1 MFATMRRKGGH
12 YARNSHFEFKQQL
25 SKSYL
30 KTVSAYANYGTG
42 KIIFGIADDGTPV
55 GLADP
60 QDTCLR
66 IEHAIND
73 SIDPVPRFELAIE
86 GDTRTVTLTVHEG
99 PDKPYLSS
107 GRAYRRTDTST
118 VEVSRLEYGRLVL
131 TGEHVSFDAL
141 VAKEQDL
148 AFGHLEKELASK
160 LGLKPLDQN
169 SLISLELM
177 TPSGEYC
184 NAAALLADSNHFP
197 GIDIARFGESINIIN
212 ARHTFEHMSVL
223 EQMQR
228 TLEVFDTY
236 YAYEEIVG
244 FERIAKTLVPREAFR
259 EAIANALVHRCWD
272 VRANIKVGMF
282 ADRIEITSPGGLPAG
297 ITEELYLAGG
307 PSVARNPIL
316 ANVFF
321 RLGHIERF
329 GTGIPRILDE
339 YAHETVSPSFALRD
353 SSITVMLPVT
363 VLENVTLDEEAIL
376 AVLAKGSA
384 LTRSQISEKTQLSKS
399 KAIRTLNALVE
410 KGLVTKVGEG
420 RSVRYERN

>member
-1 MFATMRRKGGH
+1 MRETATL
-12 YARNSHFEFKQQL
+12 EFKQQL

-73 SIDPVPRFELAIE
+73 SIDPVPRFELSIE

-141 VAKEQDL
+141 VAKEQNL

-177 TPSGEYC
+177 APSGEYC

-197 GIDIARFGESINIIN
+197 GIDIARFGGSINIIHS
-212 ARHTFEHMSVL
+212 RHTFERTSVL

-244 FERIAKTLVPREAFR
+244 FERITKTLVPREAFR

-363 VLENVTLDEEAIL
+363 VLENVTPDERAIL
-376 AVLAKGSA
+376 DVLAKGSA
-384 LTRSQISEKTQLSKS
+384 LTRSQIAEKTQLSKS
-399 KAIRTLNALVE
+399 KAIRTLNALVG
-410 KGLVTKVGEG
+410 KKLITKVGEG

>member
-1 MFATMRRKGGH
+1 MRETATL
-12 YARNSHFEFKQQL
+12 EFKQQL

-244 FERIAKTLVPREAFR
+244 FERITKTLVPREAFR

>member
-1 MFATMRRKGGH
+1 MRETATL
-12 YARNSHFEFKQQL
+12 EFKQQL

-148 AFGHLEKELASK
+148 AFGHLEKERASK

>member
-1 MFATMRRKGGH
+1 MRETATL
-12 YARNSHFEFKQQL
+12 EFKQQL

-99 PDKPYLSS
+99 PDKPYLFS

>member
-1 MFATMRRKGGH
+1 MLETTTL
-12 YARNSHFEFKQQL
+12 EFKQQL

-55 GLADP
+55 GLTDP

-66 IEHAIND
+66 VEHAIND
-73 SIDPVPRFELAIE
+73 SIDPVPRFELSIE
-86 GDTRTVTLTVHEG
+86 EDTRTVTLTVHEG
-99 PDKPYLSS
+99 PDKPYLFS
-107 GRAYRRTDTST
+107 GRAYRRADTST

-148 AFGHLEKELASK
+148 AFSHLEKELASK
-160 LGLKPLDQN
+160 LGVKPLDQN

-177 TPSGEYC
+177 APSGEYC
-184 NAAALLADSNHFP
+184 NATALLADSNQFP
-197 GIDIARFGESINIIN
+197 GVDVARFGESTNIIHS
-212 ARHTFEHMSVL
+212 RHAFERTSVL

-244 FERIAKTLVPREAFR
+244 FERITKTLVPREAFR

-329 GTGIPRILDE
+329 GTGIPRILNE

-353 SSITVMLPVT
+353 SSITVTLPVT
-363 VLENVTLDEEAIL
+363 VLENVTPDERAIL
-376 AVLAKGSA
+376 DVLAKGSA
-384 LTRSQISEKTQLSKS
+384 LTRSQIAEKTQLSKS
-399 KAIRTLNALVE
+399 KAIRTLNALID
-410 KGLVTKVGEG
+410 KKLITKIGEG

>member
-1 MFATMRRKGGH
+1 MRETATL
-12 YARNSHFEFKQQL
+12 EFKQQL

-353 SSITVMLPVT
+353 SSITAMLPVT

>member
-1 MFATMRRKGGH
+1 MRETATL
-12 YARNSHFEFKQQL
+12 EFKQQL

-30 KTVSAYANYGTG
+30 KTVSAYASYGTG

>member
-1 MFATMRRKGGH
+1 MRETATL
-12 YARNSHFEFKQQL
+12 EFKQQL

-410 KGLVTKVGEG
+410 KGLVAKVGEG

>member
-1 MFATMRRKGGH
+1 MRETTTL
-12 YARNSHFEFKQQL
+12 EFKQQL

-353 SSITVMLPVT
+353 SSITVTLPVT
-363 VLENVTLDEEAIL
+363 VLENVTPDERAIL
-376 AVLAKGSA
+376 DVLAKGSA
-384 LTRSQISEKTQLSKS
+384 LTRSQIAEKTQLSKS
-399 KAIRTLNALVE
+399 KAIRTLNALID
-410 KGLVTKVGEG
+410 KKLITKIGEG
-420 RSVRYERN
+420 RSVRYGRN

>member
-1 MFATMRRKGGH
+1 MRETATL
-12 YARNSHFEFKQQL
+12 EFKQQL

-30 KTVSAYANYGTG
+30 KTVSAYANYGSG

-73 SIDPVPRFELAIE
+73 SIDPVPRFELSIE

>member
-1 MFATMRRKGGH
+1 MRETATL
-12 YARNSHFEFKQQL
+12 EFKQQL

-376 AVLAKGSA
+376 AVLAKSSA

>member
-1 MFATMRRKGGH
+1 MRETTTL
-12 YARNSHFEFKQQL
+12 EFKQQL

-55 GLADP
+55 GLTDP

-66 IEHAIND
+66 VEHAIND
-73 SIDPVPRFELAIE
+73 SIDPVPRFELSIE
-86 GDTRTVTLTVHEG
+86 EDTRTVTLTVHEG
-99 PDKPYLSS
+99 PDKPYLFS
-107 GRAYRRTDTST
+107 GRAYRRADTST

-148 AFGHLEKELASK
+148 AFSHLEKELASK
-160 LGLKPLDQN
+160 LGVKPLDQN

-177 TPSGEYC
+177 APSGEYC
-184 NAAALLADSNHFP
+184 NAAALLADSNQFP
-197 GIDIARFGESINIIN
+197 GVDVARFGESTNIIHS
-212 ARHTFEHMSVL
+212 RHAFERTSVL

-244 FERIAKTLVPREAFR
+244 FERITKTLVPREAFR

-329 GTGIPRILDE
+329 GTGIPRILNE

-353 SSITVMLPVT
+353 SSITVTLPVT
-363 VLENVTLDEEAIL
+363 VLENVTPDERAIL
-376 AVLAKGSA
+376 DVLAKGSA
-384 LTRSQISEKTQLSKS
+384 LTRSQITEKTQLSKS
-399 KAIRTLNALVE
+399 KAIRTLNALID
-410 KGLVTKVGEG
+410 KKLITKIGEG

>member
-1 MFATMRRKGGH
+1 MRETATL
-12 YARNSHFEFKQQL
+12 EFKQQL

-197 GIDIARFGESINIIN
+197 GMDIARFGESINIIN

>member
-1 MFATMRRKGGH
+1 MRETATL
-12 YARNSHFEFKQQL
+12 EFKQQL

-86 GDTRTVTLTVHEG
+86 EDARTVTLTVHEG

-141 VAKEQDL
+141 VAKEQNL

>member
-1 MFATMRRKGGH
+1 MRETATL
-12 YARNSHFEFKQQL
+12 EFKQQL

-86 GDTRTVTLTVHEG
+86 EDARTVTLTVHEG

-169 SLISLELM
+169 SLIILLCRLWARRRTPHRLNWATSRRSPCIGAFSGCALPDPTRTPPFPSCRGEGSSSLRRGRGSRRAWCGR
-177 TPSGEYC
+177 TPCGSRGTG
-184 NAAALLADSNHFP
+184 AADS
-197 GIDIARFGESINIIN
+197 
-212 ARHTFEHMSVL
+212 
-223 EQMQR
+223 
-228 TLEVFDTY
+228 
-236 YAYEEIVG
+236 
-244 FERIAKTLVPREAFR
+244 
-259 EAIANALVHRCWD
+259 
-272 VRANIKVGMF
+272 RAG
-282 ADRIEITSPGGLPAG
+282 
-297 ITEELYLAGG
+297 
-307 PSVARNPIL
+307 
-316 ANVFF
+316 
-321 RLGHIERF
+321 
-329 GTGIPRILDE
+329 
-339 YAHETVSPSFALRD
+339 
-353 SSITVMLPVT
+353 
-363 VLENVTLDEEAIL
+363 
-376 AVLAKGSA
+376 
-384 LTRSQISEKTQLSKS
+384 
-399 KAIRTLNALVE
+399 
-410 KGLVTKVGEG
+410 
-420 RSVRYERN
+420 

>member
-1 MFATMRRKGGH
+1 MRETATL
-12 YARNSHFEFKQQL
+12 EFKQQL

-86 GDTRTVTLTVHEG
+86 EDARTVTLTVHEG

-329 GTGIPRILDE
+329 GTGIPRILVE

-384 LTRSQISEKTQLSKS
+384 LTRSQISEKTQLSKARLS
-399 KAIRTLNALVE
+399 EL
-410 KGLVTKVGEG
+410 
-420 RSVRYERN
+420 

>member
-1 MFATMRRKGGH
+1 MRETATL
-12 YARNSHFEFKQQL
+12 EFKQQL

-131 TGEHVSFDAL
+131 TGERVSFDAL

>member
-1 MFATMRRKGGH
+1 MRETTTL
-12 YARNSHFEFKQQL
+12 EFKQQL

-55 GLADP
+55 GLTDP

-66 IEHAIND
+66 VEHAIND
-73 SIDPVPRFELAIE
+73 SIDPVPRFELSIE
-86 GDTRTVTLTVHEG
+86 EDTRTVTLTVHEG
-99 PDKPYLSS
+99 PDNPDLFS
-107 GRAYRRTDTST
+107 GRAYRRADTST

>member
-1 MFATMRRKGGH
+1 MRETATL
-12 YARNSHFEFKQQL
+12 EFKQQL

-73 SIDPVPRFELAIE
+73 SIDPVPRFELSIE

-141 VAKEQDL
+141 VAKEQNL

-177 TPSGEYC
+177 APSGEYC

-197 GIDIARFGESINIIN
+197 GIDIARFGGSINIIHS
-212 ARHTFEHMSVL
+212 RHTFERTSVL

-244 FERIAKTLVPREAFR
+244 FERITKTLVPREAFR

-376 AVLAKGSA
+376 AGLAKGSA

>member
-1 MFATMRRKGGH
+1 MRETATL
-12 YARNSHFEFKQQL
+12 EFKQQL

-73 SIDPVPRFELAIE
+73 SIDPVPRFELSIE
-86 GDTRTVTLTVHEG
+86 EDTRTVTLTVHEG

-141 VAKEQDL
+141 VAKEQNL

-212 ARHTFEHMSVL
+212 ARHTFERMSVL

-244 FERIAKTLVPREAFR
+244 FERIAKTLIPRGAFR

-272 VRANIKVGMF
+272 VRASIKVSMF

-384 LTRSQISEKTQLSKS
+384 LTRSQIAEKTQLSKS

>member
-1 MFATMRRKGGH
+1 MRETATL
-12 YARNSHFEFKQQL
+12 EFKQQL

-86 GDTRTVTLTVHEG
+86 EDARTVTLTVHEG

-141 VAKEQDL
+141 VAEEQDL

>member
-1 MFATMRRKGGH
+1 MRETATL
-12 YARNSHFEFKQQL
+12 EFKQQL

-86 GDTRTVTLTVHEG
+86 EDARTVTLTVHEG

-339 YAHETVSPSFALRD
+339 YAHETVSPSFALRE

>member
-1 MFATMRRKGGH
+1 MRETATL
-12 YARNSHFEFKQQL
+12 EFKQQL

-73 SIDPVPRFELAIE
+73 SIDPVPRFELSIE

-107 GRAYRRTDTST
+107 GRAYRRTGTST
-118 VEVSRLEYGRLVL
+118 VEVSRLEYSRLVL
-131 TGEHVSFDAL
+131 TDEHVSFDAL
-141 VAKEQDL
+141 VAKEQNL

-177 TPSGEYC
+177 APSGEYC

-197 GIDIARFGESINIIN
+197 GIDIARFGGSINIIHS
-212 ARHTFEHMSVL
+212 RHTFERTSVL

-244 FERIAKTLVPREAFR
+244 FERITKTLVPREAFR

>member
-1 MFATMRRKGGH
+1 MRETATL
-12 YARNSHFEFKQQL
+12 EFKQQL

-244 FERIAKTLVPREAFR
+244 FARIAKTLVPREAFR

-399 KAIRTLNALVE
+399 KAIRTLNALVG
-410 KGLVTKVGEG
+410 KKLITKVGEG

>member
-1 MFATMRRKGGH
+1 MRETATL
-12 YARNSHFEFKQQL
+12 EFKQQL

-212 ARHTFEHMSVL
+212 ALHTLEHMSVL

>member
-1 MFATMRRKGGH
+1 MRETTTL
-12 YARNSHFEFKQQL
+12 EFKQQL

-160 LGLKPLDQN
+160 LGVKPLDQN

-177 TPSGEYC
+177 APSGEYC
-184 NAAALLADSNHFP
+184 NAAALLADSNQFP
-197 GIDIARFGESINIIN
+197 GVDVARFGESTNIIHS
-212 ARHTFEHMSVL
+212 RHAFERTSVL

-244 FERIAKTLVPREAFR
+244 FERITKTLVPREAFR

-297 ITEELYLAGG
+297 ITEELYLAGD

-329 GTGIPRILDE
+329 GTGIPRILNE

-353 SSITVMLPVT
+353 SSITVTLPVT
-363 VLENVTLDEEAIL
+363 VLENVTPDERAIL
-376 AVLAKGSA
+376 DVLAKGSA
-384 LTRSQISEKTQLSKS
+384 LTRSQIAEKTQLSKS
-399 KAIRTLNALVE
+399 KAIRTLNALID
-410 KGLVTKVGEG
+410 KKLITKIGEG
-420 RSVRYERN
+420 RSVRYGRN

>member
-1 MFATMRRKGGH
+1 MRETATL
-12 YARNSHFEFKQQL
+12 EFKQQL

-410 KGLVTKVGEG
+410 KGLVTKVGER

>member
-1 MFATMRRKGGH
+1 MRETATL
-12 YARNSHFEFKQQL
+12 EFKQQL

-384 LTRSQISEKTQLSKS
+384 LTQISEKTQLSKS

>member
-1 MFATMRRKGGH
+1 MRETATL
-12 YARNSHFEFKQQL
+12 EFKQQL

-169 SLISLELM
+169 SLISLELL

>member
-1 MFATMRRKGGH
+1 MRETATL
-12 YARNSHFEFKQQL
+12 EFKQQL

-73 SIDPVPRFELAIE
+73 SIDPVPRFELSIE
-86 GDTRTVTLTVHEG
+86 EDTRTVTLTVHEG

-141 VAKEQDL
+141 VAKEQNL

-177 TPSGEYC
+177 APSGEYC

-197 GIDIARFGESINIIN
+197 GIDIARFGGSINIIHS
-212 ARHTFEHMSVL
+212 RHTFERTSVL

-244 FERIAKTLVPREAFR
+244 FERITKTLVPREAFR

-353 SSITVMLPVT
+353 SSITLMLPVT

>member
-1 MFATMRRKGGH
+1 MKIAIKRVYEPYEESDGYRVLVDRLWPRGLTKARVHYDEWAKFLAPSTELRKAFGHDPSHWATFQEK
-12 YARNSHFEFKQQL
+12 YVAAV
-25 SKSYL
+25 SYTHL
-30 KTVSAYANYGTG
+30 DVYKR
-42 KIIFGIADDGTPV
+42 
-55 GLADP
+55 
-60 QDTCLR
+60 Q
-66 IEHAIND
+66 
-73 SIDPVPRFELAIE
+73 AIE

-307 PSVARNPIL
+307 PSVARNPD
-316 ANVFF
+316 VYK
-321 RLGHIERF
+321 RQR
-329 GTGIPRILDE
+329 
-339 YAHETVSPSFALRD
+339 
-353 SSITVMLPVT
+353 
-363 VLENVTLDEEAIL
+363 
-376 AVLAKGSA
+376 
-384 LTRSQISEKTQLSKS
+384 
-399 KAIRTLNALVE
+399 
-410 KGLVTKVGEG
+410 
-420 RSVRYERN
+420 

>member
-1 MFATMRRKGGH
+1 MRETATL
-12 YARNSHFEFKQQL
+12 EFKQQL

-42 KIIFGIADDGTPV
+42 KIIFGIADDGKHV

>member
-1 MFATMRRKGGH
+1 MRETATL
-12 YARNSHFEFKQQL
+12 EFKQQL

-118 VEVSRLEYGRLVL
+118 VEVSRLEHSRLVL

-399 KAIRTLNALVE
+399 KAIRTLNALVG
-410 KGLVTKVGEG
+410 KKLITKVGEG

>member
-1 MFATMRRKGGH
+1 MRETTTL
-12 YARNSHFEFKQQL
+12 EFKQQL

-55 GLADP
+55 GLTDP

-66 IEHAIND
+66 VEHAIND
-73 SIDPVPRFELAIE
+73 SIDPVPRFELSIE
-86 GDTRTVTLTVHEG
+86 EDTRTVTLTVHEG
-99 PDKPYLSS
+99 PDKPYLFS
-107 GRAYRRTDTST
+107 GRAYRRADTST

-148 AFGHLEKELASK
+148 AFSHLEKELASK
-160 LGLKPLDQN
+160 LGVKPLDQN

-177 TPSGEYC
+177 APSGEYC
-184 NAAALLADSNHFP
+184 NAAALLADSNQFP
-197 GIDIARFGESINIIN
+197 GVDVARFGESTNIIHS
-212 ARHTFEHMSVL
+212 RHAFERTSVL

-244 FERIAKTLVPREAFR
+244 FERITKTLVPREAFR

>member
-1 MFATMRRKGGH
+1 MRETTTL
-12 YARNSHFEFKQQL
+12 EFKQQL

-55 GLADP
+55 GLTDP

-66 IEHAIND
+66 VEHAIND
-73 SIDPVPRFELAIE
+73 SIDPVPRFELSIE
-86 GDTRTVTLTVHEG
+86 EDTRTVTLTVHEG
-99 PDKPYLSS
+99 PDKPYLFS
-107 GRAYRRTDTST
+107 GRAYRRADTST
-118 VEVSRLEYGRLVL
+118 VEVSRLEYGRLDL

-148 AFGHLEKELASK
+148 AFSHLEKELASK
-160 LGLKPLDQN
+160 LGVKPLDQN

-177 TPSGEYC
+177 APSGEYC
-184 NAAALLADSNHFP
+184 NAAALLADSNQFP
-197 GIDIARFGESINIIN
+197 GVDVARFGESTNIIHS
-212 ARHTFEHMSVL
+212 RHAFERTSVL

-244 FERIAKTLVPREAFR
+244 FERITKTLVPREAFR

-329 GTGIPRILDE
+329 GTGIPRILNE

-353 SSITVMLPVT
+353 SSITVTLPVT
-363 VLENVTLDEEAIL
+363 VLENVTPDERAIL
-376 AVLAKGSA
+376 DVLAKGSA
-384 LTRSQISEKTQLSKS
+384 LTRSQIAEKTQLSKS
-399 KAIRTLNALVE
+399 KAIRTLNALID
-410 KGLVTKVGEG
+410 KKLITKIGEG
-420 RSVRYERN
+420 RSVRYGRN

>member
-1 MFATMRRKGGH
+1 MRETATL
-12 YARNSHFEFKQQL
+12 EFKQQL

-339 YAHETVSPSFALRD
+339 YAHETVSPSFALRY

>member
-1 MFATMRRKGGH
+1 MRETATL
-12 YARNSHFEFKQQL
+12 EFKQQL

-73 SIDPVPRFELAIE
+73 SIDPVPRFELSIE

-141 VAKEQDL
+141 VAKEQNL

-177 TPSGEYC
+177 APSGEYC

-197 GIDIARFGESINIIN
+197 GIDIARFGGSINIIHS
-212 ARHTFEHMSVL
+212 RHTFERTSVL

-244 FERIAKTLVPREAFR
+244 FERITKTLVPREAFR

-272 VRANIKVGMF
+272 VRANIKVSMF

>member
-1 MFATMRRKGGH
+1 MRETATL
-12 YARNSHFEFKQQL
+12 EFKQQL

-73 SIDPVPRFELAIE
+73 SIDPVPRFELSIE

-141 VAKEQDL
+141 VAKEQNL

-177 TPSGEYC
+177 APSGEYC

-197 GIDIARFGESINIIN
+197 GIDIARFGGSINIIHSQ
-212 ARHTFEHMSVL
+212 HTFERTSVL

-244 FERIAKTLVPREAFR
+244 FERITKTLVPREAFR

>member
-1 MFATMRRKGGH
+1 MRETATL
-12 YARNSHFEFKQQL
+12 EFKQQL

-118 VEVSRLEYGRLVL
+118 IEVSRLEYGRLVL